1 LLATAAAP
9 GRLPSGAASARLLAA
24 TWRCWQLLVAS
35 AAHGG
40 GAVAVAAP
48 RTAALLRWTAAD
60 AGDDPEAEQFVYAYG
75 AALLAGGVMELLLYL
90 RRRAAKRAAKSGAL
104 PTSKGGGAGA
114 QTTHYAAK
122 PAAKKAGKPWLVAL
136 QATWHVLFLE
146 GALLPALRAAGGV
159 LDCEYRDPVQPFPYR
174 ASAPAAGACW
184 TGQHA
189 FAAGVAAAVAAVG
202 YSAAL
207 HAAAAPPIKLA
218 AAASPGG
225 HRLAGFGV
233 LECIVAFVVAGAGA
247 ALRHQ
252 SAALP
257 GIILTLALLMELMCV
272 PYSFYLFAF
281 PCSPCVADL
290 PLRRSFAVVLMP
302 ERGVG
307 ATARNAALCG
317 AGGAAT
323 GAAAAAAASGA
334 GMLPPGNAPLIAATI
349 AGVSVGTAKSALNA
363 FVNAASSIGG
373 SAINRKST
381 MPTTSAITTT
391 RV

>member
-1 LLATAAAP
+1 MLAVSAPWSPTCAAAEARVLSLLLVGFILLALLAPPLLAWRSAAACATSVEATTAAHLRLDIRALRRAAAESSAP
-9 GRLPSGAASARLLAA
+9 GRLPSGAASARLVAA
-24 TWRCWQLLVAS
+24 TWRCWQLLIAS

-60 AGDDPEAEQFVYAYG
+60 SGNDPEAEQFVYAYG
-75 AALLAGGVMELLLYL
+75 AALLAGGAMEAALHL
-90 RRRAAKRAAKSGAL
+90 RRRAAKRAAEKATL
-104 PTSKGGGAGA
+104 PTAKAAGYQKA
-114 QTTHYAAK
+114 IAA
-122 PAAKKAGKPWLVAL
+122 PPKAGKPWLVAL

-159 LDCEYRDPVQPFPYR
+159 LDCEYRDTVQPFPYR
-174 ASAPAAGACW
+174 ASAPAAGPCW

-189 FAAGVAAAVAAVG
+189 FAAGVAAAVGAVG

-233 LECIVAFVVAGAGA
+233 LECIVAFVVALSGA

-257 GIILTLALLMELMCV
+257 GLALSFALLLELMCV
-272 PYSFYLFAF
+272 FSCFALISN
-281 PCSPCVADL
+281 PESDASLLCVQ
-290 PLRRSFAVVLMP
+290 
-302 ERGVG
+302 
-307 ATARNAALCG
+307 LCG
-317 AGGAAT
+317 GADA
-323 GAAAAAAASGA
+323 
-334 GMLPPGNAPLIAATI
+334 
-349 AGVSVGTAKSALNA
+349 
-363 FVNAASSIGG
+363 
-373 SAINRKST
+373 
-381 MPTTSAITTT
+381 
-391 RV
+391 

>member
-1 LLATAAAP
+1 MLAVSAPWSPTCAAAEASVLSLLLVGFILLALLAPPLLAWRSAAACATSVEATTAAHLRLDIRALRRSAAEAAAP
-9 GRLPSGAASARLLAA
+9 GRLPSGAASARLVAA

-75 AALLAGGVMELLLYL
+75 AALLAGGAMEAALHL
-90 RRRAAKRAAKSGAL
+90 RRRAAKRAAEKATL
-104 PTSKGGGAGA
+104 PTAKAGH
-114 QTTHYAAK
+114 QNVVYKAA
-122 PAAKKAGKPWLVAL
+122 PPKAGKPWLVAL

-233 LECIVAFVVAGAGA
+233 LECIVAFVVALSGA

-257 GIILTLALLMELMCV
+257 GLALSFALLLELMCV
-272 PYSFYLFAF
+272 LS
-281 PCSPCVADL
+281 CSDL
-290 PLRRSFAVVLMP
+290 PCF
-302 ERGVG
+302 
-307 ATARNAALCG
+307 
-317 AGGAAT
+317 
-323 GAAAAAAASGA
+323 
-334 GMLPPGNAPLIAATI
+334 
-349 AGVSVGTAKSALNA
+349 
-363 FVNAASSIGG
+363 
-373 SAINRKST
+373 
-381 MPTTSAITTT
+381 
-391 RV
+391 